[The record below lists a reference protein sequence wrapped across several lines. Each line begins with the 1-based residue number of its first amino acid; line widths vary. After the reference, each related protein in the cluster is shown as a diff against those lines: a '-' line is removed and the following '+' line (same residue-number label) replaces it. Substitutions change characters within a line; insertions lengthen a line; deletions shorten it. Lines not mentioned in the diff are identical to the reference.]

1 MKPSSNRRSLGL
13 SIRTALRGIA
23 PSYPEHILESMMKGT
38 LSFCLLAGVI
48 FAQTAKLNS
57 DLSALANSQTSTSTV
72 ANRLADD
79 VLALA
84 EKDAQPSRG
93 TVLDFAAALTKA
105 LAGKP
110 ASQPQLEK
118 ATSAIVDV
126 LQSSGTPSY
135 RFHGAIDRLRASLID
150 LGAKP
155 SDASSAAG
163 YLLVLG
169 QEVRGPDDSPPGLVK

>member
-1 MKPSSNRRSLGL
+1 
-13 SIRTALRGIA
+13 
-23 PSYPEHILESMMKGT
+23 MKGK
-38 LSFCLLAGVI
+38 LSFCLLAGVV
-48 FAQTAKLNS
+48 FAQTTAKLNS
-57 DLSALANSQTSTSTV
+57 DLSALANSQTFTSTV
-72 ANRLADD
+72 ANRVADD

-135 RFHGAIDRLRASLID
+135 HFHGAIDRLRASLID

-169 QEVRGPDDSPPGLVK
+169 QEVRGPDDSPPGLLK

>member
-1 MKPSSNRRSLGL
+1 
-13 SIRTALRGIA
+13 
-23 PSYPEHILESMMKGT
+23 MMKGT
-38 LSFCLLAGVI
+38 LSFCLLAGMV
-48 FAQTAKLNS
+48 FAQTTAKLDS
-57 DLSALANSQTSTSTV
+57 DLAALANSQTPNSSAASRV
-72 ANRLADD
+72 AED

-93 TVLDFAAALTKA
+93 ATLDFAAALTRA

-118 ATSAIVDV
+118 AASAIVDV
-126 LQSSGTPSY
+126 LQSSGAPSY

-169 QEVRGPDDSPPGLVK
+169 QEVRGPEDSPPSLLK

>member
-1 MKPSSNRRSLGL
+1 
-13 SIRTALRGIA
+13 
-23 PSYPEHILESMMKGT
+23 MMKGA
-38 LSFCLLAGVI
+38 LSFYLLAGVV
-48 FAQTAKLNS
+48 FAQTTAKLNS

-72 ANRLADD
+72 ANRVAED

-84 EKDAQPSRG
+84 EKDAPPSRG
-93 TVLDFAAALTKA
+93 AVLDFASALTKA
-105 LAGKP
+105 LAGKA

-126 LQSSGTPSY
+126 LQSSGTPTY
-135 RFHGAIDRLRASLID
+135 RFHGAVDRLRASLID

-155 SDASSAAG
+155 SDASGAAG

-169 QEVRGPDDSPPGLVK
+169 QEVRGPDDYPGKEPLRRAVQ